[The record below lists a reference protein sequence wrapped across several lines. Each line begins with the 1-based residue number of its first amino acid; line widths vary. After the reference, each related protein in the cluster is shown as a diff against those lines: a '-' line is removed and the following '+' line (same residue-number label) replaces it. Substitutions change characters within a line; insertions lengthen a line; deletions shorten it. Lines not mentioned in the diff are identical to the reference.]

1 MDGTTPLIINRVGVI
16 NRTHAFAKPMVHGHP
31 RLRFGDGFPVPGFP
45 RLFMTD
51 ICTGSDHLTLT
62 KIQDW
67 QVTSGEFD
75 PFDLFGSVLKR
86 HTNANAQATQQ
97 LDNIQ
102 TGVTYSISVSGT
114 GVVSFTAPIGTTYSW
129 GVNHN
134 TFADETKTVTFTGG
148 APTAISIKLE
158 NNSHE
163 IDAISMTEQNTTTE
177 LITNM
182 DFVNTEEQFY
192 DIESWYV
199 DSEDER
205 IVPHTTLGYLQGF
218 NDTQI
223 FTIFE

>member
-16 NRTHAFAKPMVHGHP
+16 NRTHAFASPMIHGHP

-51 ICTGSDHLTLT
+51 ICTGSDHVTLT

-67 QVTSGEFD
+67 QVTSGTFD
-75 PFDLFGSVLKR
+75 PFHLFGGMLR
-86 HTNANAQATQQ
+86 RNENTNTQATQQ
-97 LDNIQ
+97 IDNLQ
-102 TGVTYSISVSGT
+102 TGVTYTISVTGT
-114 GVVSFTAPIGTTYSW
+114 GVVSFTAPFGTSYSW
-129 GVNHN
+129 GANHN
-134 TFADETKTVTFTGG
+134 NFQNESKTVQFTGG
-148 APTAISIKLE
+148 APTSISIKLE
-158 NNSHE
+158 NNTHE
-163 IDAISMTEQNTTTE
+163 IDAISMQAANSTTE

-182 DFVNTEEQFY
+182 DFVNVEEHFY

-205 IVPHTTLGYLQGF
+205 IVPRDTLGYLQGF